1 MTETEIK
8 EAARQDALRAK
19 AKLVLIALNPFSS
32 SGNVVVDVLYATTL
46 VVAIA
51 VVVELA
57 VYLA

>member
-19 AKLVLIALNPFSS
+19 AKLVLIALNPLSS

>member
-1 MTETEIK
+1 M
-8 EAARQDALRAK
+8 K